1 MLDEGPKIWAA
12 AHKLKAEDL
21 PVFEG
26 ILDLLTNATIEY
38 LSKQIQAGAEVVKLF
53 DSWAG
58 SLKGADFIKYCVAPA
73 EKITRELKKR
83 HPGIPV
89 IAFPRQAG
97 DNYIGFAKATEVNCV
112 AVDDGVTP
120 EWIAEHIQGDSC
132 VQGNLASSHMVT
144 GGDALVQETRRIVE
158 ALKNGPHIFNLAHGI
173 TPDANPDNVH
183 LMIDTIRKG

>member
-1 MLDEGPKIWAA
+1 MP
-12 AHKLKAEDL
+12 
-21 PVFEG
+21 
-26 ILDLLTNATIEY
+26 T
-38 LSKQIQAGAEVVKLF
+38 
-53 DSWAG
+53 
-58 SLKGADFIKYCVAPA
+58 
-73 EKITRELKKR
+73 
-83 HPGIPV
+83 
-89 IAFPRQAG
+89 
-97 DNYIGFAKATEVNCV
+97 TEVNCV